1 MCSLCTSPIP
11 STANELSTPLNLK
24 SIFVAFVGSV
34 FVNVL
39 GKIANTPPPSFP
51 PVIFSIASRWSGFA
65 FGSMY
70 TRPVPFPMWIARG
83 HRRPHAN
90 VVPSSLVV
98 PNVPFRMCHDT
109 SASQLP
115 VVGSALKLH
124 GHPHAQLQLWMY
136 SASIFHFVGI
146 DQTSGPEM
154 GIRRPILNRSR
165 NGFRLGPSVPYIHA
179 TTIVTRGRMGEATG
193 QGPAILLRRVTI
205 PVAAA
210 VALVVAA
217 AWYATWTSSGFLMAL
232 MAPSTI
238 VLSDLVLFF
247 VLLVVMMVAMM
258 LPSALPMIVAFRG
271 MTRLEAGRPTKHA
284 DDAATAL
291 FIAPYFLVWGAFGV
305 AALLALSALGL
316 MGTMTGPL
324 AFASAVT
331 LVAAGLWQVTRTK
344 EVCLTHC
351 TSPMSFVLHHW
362 RSGRSGAVRMGF
374 RHSLY
379 CIGCCWLFMLVLF
392 VSGSMS
398 LLWMGGLSVVIF
410 AEKLGVRQDL
420 FARAIGVVLVAL
432 GGLAVFGAGLPR

>member
-1 MCSLCTSPIP
+1 MVET
-11 STANELSTPLNLK
+11 
-24 SIFVAFVGSV
+24 
-34 FVNVL
+34 
-39 GKIANTPPPSFP
+39 
-51 PVIFSIASRWSGFA
+51 
-65 FGSMY
+65 
-70 TRPVPFPMWIARG
+70 VPAEPAR
-83 HRRPHAN
+83 
-90 VVPSSLVV
+90 
-98 PNVPFRMCHDT
+98 
-109 SASQLP
+109 
-115 VVGSALKLH
+115 
-124 GHPHAQLQLWMY
+124 
-136 SASIFHFVGI
+136 
-146 DQTSGPEM
+146 
-154 GIRRPILNRSR
+154 
-165 NGFRLGPSVPYIHA
+165 
-179 TTIVTRGRMGEATG
+179 
-193 QGPAILLRRVTI
+193 LLRHLTV

-210 VALVVAA
+210 VALAVGA
-217 AWYATWTSSGFLMAL
+217 AWYATWTSADVLMAL
-232 MAPSTI
+232 TAPSLLRST
-238 VLSDLVLFF
+238 DLVLFF

-291 FIAPYFLVWGAFGV
+291 FIAP
-305 AALLALSALGL
+305 
-316 MGTMTGPL
+316 
-324 AFASAVT
+324 

-432 GGLAVFGAGLPR
+432 GGLAVFGAVLPR

>member
-1 MCSLCTSPIP
+1 
-11 STANELSTPLNLK
+11 
-24 SIFVAFVGSV
+24 
-34 FVNVL
+34 
-39 GKIANTPPPSFP
+39 
-51 PVIFSIASRWSGFA
+51 
-65 FGSMY
+65 
-70 TRPVPFPMWIARG
+70 MWIARG
-83 HRRPHAN
+83 HQRPQAN
-90 VVPSSLVV
+90 VTPSSFVE
-98 PNVPFRMCHDT
+98 PNVPFRICHET
-109 SASQLP
+109 SASQFP
-115 VVGSALKLH
+115 VVGSASKLH

-136 SASIFHFVGI
+136 SASKFHFVGI
-146 DQTSGPEM
+146 DRTLLAQVRIDSRLLKPSTEAPPVALVPHVHIGTSHSDRGMVET
-154 GIRRPILNRSR
+154 
-165 NGFRLGPSVPYIHA
+165 VPA
-179 TTIVTRGRMGEATG
+179 E
-193 QGPAILLRRVTI
+193 PAWLLRHLTV

-210 VALVVAA
+210 VALAVGA
-217 AWYATWTSSGFLMAL
+217 AWYATWTSADVLMAL
-232 MAPSTI
+232 TAPSLLRST
-238 VLSDLVLFF
+238 DLVLFF

-258 LPSALPMIVAFRG
+258 LPSALPMMVAFRG

-362 RSGRSGAVRMGF
+362 RSGRSGAVSMGF

-432 GGLAVFGAGLPR
+432 GGLAVFGAVLPR

>member
-1 MCSLCTSPIP
+1 
-11 STANELSTPLNLK
+11 
-24 SIFVAFVGSV
+24 
-34 FVNVL
+34 
-39 GKIANTPPPSFP
+39 
-51 PVIFSIASRWSGFA
+51 
-65 FGSMY
+65 
-70 TRPVPFPMWIARG
+70 
-83 HRRPHAN
+83 
-90 VVPSSLVV
+90 
-98 PNVPFRMCHDT
+98 
-109 SASQLP
+109 
-115 VVGSALKLH
+115 
-124 GHPHAQLQLWMY
+124 MY
-136 SASIFHFVGI
+136 SASKFHFVGI
-146 DQTSGPEM
+146 DRTHLAQVRIG
-154 GIRRPILNRSR
+154 SR
-165 NGFRLGPSVPYIHA
+165 LLKPSTEGLPVEPVPHVH
-179 TTIVTRGRMGEATG
+179 IVTSPSDRGMVETV
-193 QGPAILLRRVTI
+193 PAEPAWLLRHLTV

-210 VALVVAA
+210 VRLAVGA
-217 AWYATWTSSGFLMAL
+217 AWYAPWTSADIWTAL
-232 MAPSTI
+232 TAPSLFRST
-238 VLSDLVLFF
+238 DLVLFF
-247 VLLVVMMVAMM
+247 ALLVVMMVAMM

-362 RSGRSGAVRMGF
+362 RSGRSGAVSMGF

-398 LLWMGGLSVVIF
+398 LLWMGGLLVVTF
-410 AEKLGVRQDL
+410 AEQPGGREDL
-420 FARAIGVVLVAL
+420 CARAWVVRAVA
-432 GGLAVFGAGLPR
+432 G